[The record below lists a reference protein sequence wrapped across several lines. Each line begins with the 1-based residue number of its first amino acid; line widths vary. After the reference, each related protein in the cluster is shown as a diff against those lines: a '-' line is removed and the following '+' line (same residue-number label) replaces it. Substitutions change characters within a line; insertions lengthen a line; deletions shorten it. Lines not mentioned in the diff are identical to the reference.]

1 MTIRIT
7 TIQICSLSILNCED
21 FGVPLRLFCDFLG
34 VFCSIVSIS
43 STVPAQL
50 HRHSFSLFVCQ
61 WCLIS
66 WQMIWPNL
74 QSQGLGKQIP
84 LAMRLRCECRV
95 LLGNSNISISLTKL
109 LVLPGGSFLLLM
121 VLASHY
127 ECWLTSPST
136 IKDWAPT
143 SSGKETA

>member
-1 MTIRIT
+1 MTVRIT

-21 FGVPLRLFCDFLG
+21 FSIPLRLFGDFLG

-50 HRHSFSLFVCQ
+50 HRHSFSLFVSVMSHQ
-61 WCLIS
+61 LL
-66 WQMIWPNL
+66 QMIWPNPK
-74 QSQGLGKQIP
+74 SGAGKQIP

-136 IKDWAPT
+136 IKD
-143 SSGKETA
+143 